1 MADASRDLGSITR
14 FKGSNF
20 HLWKFQMRAILLG
33 KELMDIVE
41 GTLLKPADTEAAN
54 VKSEWVKR
62 NSQAFSLLCQALDES
77 ILKHVVSCTNS
88 KEIWDKLKLIH
99 ERNTSENIHTLQE
112 EFYKCAMTEGES
124 VADFLSRLDYIVSQ
138 LASRGDTTFNEK
150 AQISKILCNLPSAF
164 DSMLP
169 AWRMQPDAS
178 KTLSNL
184 ILQLLQTEGMNK
196 MQSDATIASAQAYA
210 ASAKGKNPSEYSIEQ
225 RAARKKEIADR
236 KKITECWK
244 CGKTGHW
251 GKECQ
256 ASEEEH
262 RKHQE
267 SKRKTVEQNG
277 SSKTGNLKAYMAH
290 SGDVLHYSPSW
301 YVDSG
306 CTEHMA
312 EDRTFFTT
320 YRDLTN
326 SRPVKGI
333 GGLQLQAVGVGDILI
348 KIQLTEGFTFG
359 VLKDVLYVPK
369 LGRNLFSSYAAAQK
383 KIFTLHTDVGCH
395 MLENGK
401 KVMIGVIQDR
411 MYRLLIEVIHQES
424 QPTVLAM
431 TSAAS
436 FGVPTQAEGRQS
448 LEIGIGGFLIL
459 ATRQSR

>member
-1 MADASRDLGSITR
+1 MADAGRDLGNITR

-33 KELMDIVE
+33 KELMDIVA
-41 GTLLKPADTEAAN
+41 GTLPKPAATEAAA
-54 VKSEWVKR
+54 VKSEWLKR
-62 NSQAFSLLCQALDES
+62 DSQAFSLLCQALDES
-77 ILKHVVSCTNS
+77 ILKHVVSCTTS

-99 ERNTSENIHTLQE
+99 ERDTSENIHTLQE

-124 VADFLSRLDYIVSQ
+124 VADFLSRLDFIVSQ
-138 LASRGDTTFNEK
+138 LASRGDNTFNEK

-184 ILQLLQTEGMNK
+184 ILQLLQTESMNK
-196 MQSDATIASAQAYA
+196 MRSDATIASAQAYA
-210 ASAKGKNPSEYSIEQ
+210 ASTKGKNTSEYSAEQ

-236 KKITECWK
+236 KKTTECWK
-244 CGKTGHW
+244 CGRMGHW

-256 ASEEEH
+256 ATEDEQ

-267 SKRKTVEQNG
+267 SKRKSVGEHN
-277 SSKTGNLKAYMAH
+277 SSSTTSNLKAYMAH
-290 SGDVLHYSPSW
+290 IGDVPHDSSFW

-312 EDRTFFTT
+312 ADRTFFTV
-320 YRDLTN
+320 YRDLIDI
-326 SRPVKGI
+326 RPVEGI
-333 GGLQLQAVGVGDILI
+333 GGIQLQAVGVGDIHI
-348 KIQLTEGFTFG
+348 KIHLPEGDTFG
-359 VLKDVLYVPK
+359 VLKDVLFVPK

-395 MLENGK
+395 MLETA
-401 KVMIGVIQDR
+401 R
-411 MYRLLIEVIHQES
+411 R
-424 QPTVLAM
+424 
-431 TSAAS
+431 
-436 FGVPTQAEGRQS
+436 
-448 LEIGIGGFLIL
+448 
-459 ATRQSR
+459 